1 VILSISEQTFL
12 FLTAVL
18 MGAVS
23 GFIYDWIRVFR
34 KIINHKNFI
43 IQIEDIIYWIL
54 VSAGIF
60 FVMLKEN
67 YGAIRA
73 FCILGVFIGMILYF
87 VILSRFFISA
97 SMAVIDFIK
106 KLFMLIINIILTPF
120 LLLIK
125 ILSYPFDILR
135 KILSKIFLKPKKLL
149 KKYYMYVKIKLKSV
163 KRHLRIIF
171 KKV

>member
-1 VILSISEQTFL
+1 MILSISEQALL

-34 KIINHKNFI
+34 KIISHKNFI

-54 VSAGIF
+54 VSVGVF
-60 FVMLKEN
+60 FIMLEEN

-73 FCILGVFIGMILYF
+73 FSVLGVLIGMILYF
-87 VILSRFFISA
+87 MIISGFFISV
-97 SMAVIDFIK
+97 SMAVIGFIK
-106 KLFMLIINIILTPF
+106 KLFLLIVNIIMTPF

-125 ILSYPFDILR
+125 ILSYPFNILK
-135 KILSKIFLKPKKLL
+135 KILSRIFLKPKKLL
-149 KKYYMYVKIKLKSV
+149 KKYYMYVKIKLRSV
-163 KRHLRIIF
+163 KRHLRIIL